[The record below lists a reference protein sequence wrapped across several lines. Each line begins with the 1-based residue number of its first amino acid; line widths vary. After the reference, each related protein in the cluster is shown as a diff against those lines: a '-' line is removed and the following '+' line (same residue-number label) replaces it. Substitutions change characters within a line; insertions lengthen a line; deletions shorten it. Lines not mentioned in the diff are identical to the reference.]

1 MLQYSHNTYVNSYHI
16 DLGHKGFCFLELIPE
31 KKHYICIYEIFIEA
45 ILSNKLVFNMEDS
58 KPKKII
64 SKTSDILDKKFEYSQ
79 TMFKNS

>member
-1 MLQYSHNTYVNSYHI
+1 MLHHFDCKCYNIHTTLTSIRIILT
-16 DLGHKGFCFLELIPE
+16 
-31 KKHYICIYEIFIEA
+31 YICIYEIFIEA

-64 SKTSDILDKKFEYSQ
+64 SKTSDILDKNFEHSQ